1 MSWQERTE
9 LLLGDE
15 KMKKLRSAK
24 VLVCGLGG
32 VGGAAAEQL
41 VRAGI
46 QNLTIVDADCVSET
60 NINRQL
66 IATHENIG
74 KPKAEEFAKR
84 FRAINPDINLTV
96 IGEYL
101 RDEFL
106 ESTLKDGNW
115 DFVVDAIDTL
125 SPKLH
130 LLRICHQNGIPS
142 VSCMGSG
149 GKRNPQLIQ
158 IADISKT
165 YNCRLALMLR
175 KRLHRLGIY
184 KGITVVFSPE
194 LVDKSAIVE
203 EESINKKSNVGTI
216 SYIPVVFGCMCAY
229 ACVEYL
235 TNQSQSSH

>member
-74 KPKAEEFAKR
+74 KPKIGKPKAEEFAKR

-125 SPKLH
+125 SPKMH
-130 LLRICHQNGIPS
+130 LMRICHQNGIPS

-184 KGITVVFSPE
+184 KGIT
-194 LVDKSAIVE
+194 DKSAIVE
-203 EESINKKSNVGTI
+203 EESVNKKSNVGTI

-235 TNQSQSSH
+235 TNR

>member
-9 LLLGDE
+9 LLLGEE
-15 KMKKLRSAK
+15 KIKILHSAK

-41 VRAGI
+41 VRSGI

-60 NINRQL
+60 NINRQI

-74 KPKAEEFAKR
+74 KAKTEEFAKR
-84 FRAINPDINLTV
+84 FKAINPEINLDV
-96 IGEYL
+96 RNEYL
-101 RDEFL
+101 RDELL
-106 ESTLKDGNW
+106 ESTLLGEKW

-130 LLRICHQNGIPS
+130 LMRICHQNNIPL

-149 GKRNPQLIQ
+149 GKRNPQMIQ
-158 IADISKT
+158 VTDISKT

-175 KRLHRLGIY
+175 KRLHRLGIF

-194 LVDKSAIVE
+194 LVDKSTIIE
-203 EESINKKSNVGTI
+203 EESTNKKSNVGTI

-229 ACVEYL
+229 ACIEYL
-235 TNQSQSSH
+235 TNEKNSRV

>member
-15 KMKKLRSAK
+15 KMKKLHSAK

-130 LLRICHQNGIPS
+130 LMRI
-142 VSCMGSG
+142 CMGSG

-203 EESINKKSNVGTI
+203 EESVNKKSNVGTI

-229 ACVEYL
+229 ACVDFL
-235 TNQSQSSH
+235 TNQS